1 MSYTR
6 CMYLVIFLRKKF
18 PKRYR
23 TNMFNLHQSY
33 VESLQSVKDKITFNK
48 VVKYVNTME
57 PALLMY
63 CMNIDY
69 NQNEINKKIITKKLD

>member
-1 MSYTR
+1 
-6 CMYLVIFLRKKF
+6 
-18 PKRYR
+18 
-23 TNMFNLHQSY
+23 
-33 VESLQSVKDKITFNK
+33 
-48 VVKYVNTME
+48 ME

>member
-1 MSYTR
+1 
-6 CMYLVIFLRKKF
+6 MYVSCYILKEKELKYF